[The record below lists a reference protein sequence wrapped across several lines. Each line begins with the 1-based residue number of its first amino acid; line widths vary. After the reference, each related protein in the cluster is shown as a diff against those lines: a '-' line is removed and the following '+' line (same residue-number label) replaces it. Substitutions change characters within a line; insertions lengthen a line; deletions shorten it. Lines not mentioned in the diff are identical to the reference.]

1 MLRIL
6 LNIIWLVFAGF
17 WATILW
23 CLAAIIMCVLIITI
37 PFGIQAFKIAS
48 FTIWPFGRT
57 LVKRPDAGAPSLIGN
72 IIWVPLAGIWLAI
85 AHLITT
91 VTLAI
96 TIIGIP
102 LALANLKLV
111 MVSLLPFGR
120 EVVPISEA
128 RALSRHAQN
137 IDFGSL

>member
-1 MLRIL
+1 
-6 LNIIWLVFAGF
+6 
-17 WATILW
+17 
-23 CLAAIIMCVLIITI
+23 
-37 PFGIQAFKIAS
+37 
-48 FTIWPFGRT
+48 
-57 LVKRPDAGAPSLIGN
+57 VKRPEAGAASAIGN
-72 IIWVPLAGIWLAI
+72 VIWFVLAGVWLAI
-85 AHLITT
+85 AHL
-91 VTLAI
+91 VTSVLLAI

-128 RALSRHAQN
+128 RAAGREGQN

>member
-1 MLRIL
+1 
-6 LNIIWLVFAGF
+6 
-17 WATILW
+17 
-23 CLAAIIMCVLIITI
+23 
-37 PFGIQAFKIAS
+37 
-48 FTIWPFGRT
+48 
-57 LVKRPDAGAPSLIGN
+57 VKRPDAGVASSIGN
-72 IIWVPLAGIWLAI
+72 VIWFVLAGWWLAI
-85 AHLITT
+85 AHL
-91 VTLAI
+91 VTSVLLAI

-128 RALSRHAQN
+128 RAASREGQN